1 MSLVRREFLKT
12 VGTGAVAATLRPSL
26 GLDQQPVITQEQKVH
41 HDFRTNSPGV
51 EYYCLGNGQILAAVQ
66 VSPKPENGTHC
77 GLLFMSSEHFARK
90 MSTYLFHP
98 ERGLQN
104 TRLTAVIDGKGYIPE
119 YDKSIVRWEYPGNT
133 PTIIIEWETDG
144 CSIREELMCPINDSA
159 LIRTVTIHNKG
170 ARTVQASGTILLYPN
185 LMYFDEYHVDRKRMT
200 LTATGYQ
207 AMELFSLNESTVGD
221 RHLSI
226 RFGDIPAGD
235 KKSITIIMTLNL
247 PRKQFEKK
255 GLPRMLEETKRY
267 WSNRATLSADHDG
280 LNHIFNCSKTG
291 LRASVARSGKMDAG
305 IWQYN
310 FEWVRDSSM
319 VAVGSVMSG
328 QTDAAEALLR
338 RILERSVDDEG
349 RAIDASRHRPVE
361 TIELD
366 QNGELIYA
374 LWMHWV
380 WTGDDSIIRGFWPKV
395 KAVADYVLRP
405 EFRDHV
411 TGLLKNSREFWERDP
426 SFGVKEGYELA
437 YQVWN
442 IVGLEMVAEMAAHM
456 KEPAAARR
464 WSEASRLMNDSFF
477 HHPKFSFVD
486 DGRLIKRRLA
496 NGEVQRTFEPPNR
509 QAMPPGVPLNV
520 ESVSYIDPDAASVLP
535 IMLGILDPKS
545 TIGLKTLES
554 MEYLWNQRWTMGGYA
569 RYNVTSEPDSPGP
582 WPFAT
587 LFLARAYLEV
597 GNDEKVWRALN
608 WLLQVTGGKA
618 GAWFECYT
626 DRPVPPLPPLGI
638 VIWTWAEI
646 VMLVVHHL
654 LGVRPG
660 PKNLIIR
667 PRLLGGLKEVS
678 AKVVVRGHDVRLKL
692 RRAEKTPA
700 AYADGKPL
708 RIVEGSVTLPLPRK
722 DISLEMYI

>member
-1 MSLVRREFLKT
+1 MSLERREFLKT
-12 VGTGAVAATLRPSL
+12 VGAGALAATLQPSF
-26 GLDQQPVITQEQKVH
+26 GAEQHPVIAQEQKIH
-41 HDFRTNSPGV
+41 HDFRTNNPGV
-51 EYYCLGNGQILAAVQ
+51 EYYCLGNGQIVAALQ

-90 MSTYLFHP
+90 ISTYLFHP

-104 TRLTAVIDGKGYIPE
+104 TRFTAVIDGKGYIPE
-119 YDKSIVRWEYPGNT
+119 YDKSSVRWEYPGDI
-133 PTIIIEWETDG
+133 PIIVIEWEAGG
-144 CSIREELMCPINDSA
+144 CSVREELMCPINDSA

-170 ARTVQASGTILLYPN
+170 ATNVQATGTILLYPN

-207 AMELFSLNESTVGD
+207 TMELFSFSEVTVGD
-221 RHLSI
+221 RHMNI
-226 RFGDIPAGD
+226 RFGDIPAGE
-235 KKSITIIMTLNL
+235 KKSITFALTLNL

-255 GLPRMLEETKRY
+255 GLAKMLEETKRY
-267 WSNRATLSADHDG
+267 WSNRAACATDNDG
-280 LNHIFNCSKTG
+280 LNHLFNCSKTG
-291 LRASVARSGKMDAG
+291 LRASVSRSGKMDAG

-319 VAVGSVMSG
+319 VAIGSVLSG
-328 QTDAAEALLR
+328 QKDVAEALLR

-349 RAIDASRHRPVE
+349 RAIDASRHRPPE

-374 LWMHWV
+374 LWTHWV
-380 WTGDDSIIRGFWPKV
+380 WTGDDSIIRAFWPKI
-395 KAVADYVLRP
+395 KAAASYVLRP
-405 EFRDHV
+405 EFRDPA

-426 SFGVKEGYELA
+426 AYGVKEGYELA

-442 IVGLEMVAEMAAHM
+442 IVGLEMAAEIAAHM
-456 KEPAAARR
+456 KEPAVSRR
-464 WSEASRLMNDSFF
+464 WLEASRLMKNSFLN
-477 HHPKFSFVD
+477 HPTFSFID
-486 DGRLIKRRLA
+486 DGKFIKRRLA

-509 QAMPPGVPLNV
+509 KAMPPGVPLNV
-520 ESVSYIDPDAASVLP
+520 ESVSYTDPDTASVLP
-535 IMLGILDPKS
+535 IMLGIVDPKNP
-545 TIGLKTLES
+545 IALKTLES
-554 MEYLWNQRWTMGGYA
+554 MEYLWNQRWTTGGYA

-587 LFLARAYLEV
+587 MFLARAYLEA
-597 GNDEKVWRALN
+597 GNDEKAWRALN

-618 GAWFECYT
+618 GAWFECYV

-646 VMLVVHHL
+646 VMFIVHHL

-667 PRLLGGLKEVS
+667 PRLLAGLKEVN

-692 RRAEKTPA
+692 RHAEKAPV
-700 AYADGKPL
+700 AYVNGRQT
-708 RIVEGSVTLPLPRK
+708 RITDGSVTLPLPTK
-722 DISLEMYI
+722 DISLEMHI